1 MLLHTH
7 GRGAGRCI
15 NGVMTLRIR
24 LATLALV
31 AACHHTP
38 RPVSVAP
45 LPAAAYA
52 HYLAGKYALYRD
64 DAERAVFELT
74 AAANAAP
81 EQPMI
86 TVELARALAKAKQR
100 SAARDVLEKARV
112 AWPDHAT
119 VWLASGEVLEKDATL
134 RQSAMDAY
142 RRAIRL
148 EPGDERPYLG
158 LARTQL
164 AVGDA
169 AGAEK
174 TLRGLVGKLPDSVD
188 GHYRL
193 AQRLE
198 ADGNREGAVGELRA
212 VLERDPDH
220 LDARI
225 DLARTLRRLGKLTE
239 AVEQTRSA
247 FDRAGQPMDIA
258 EELFYLL
265 CEADD
270 RQAAIDL
277 MTLLDDDRS
286 DADALAT
293 VARWNRGLAR
303 MVEARDV
310 GTRIKTL
317 DADASTISIAETDLA
332 EGNVEAGLAGALSV
346 PETSPRYQQ
355 ARRVAI
361 EFHIKA
367 KHSSEALALI
377 APLRA
382 VKPADLELMFLEA
395 MAQASGGDA
404 AKAKALRA
412 QLAGEAVVVALL
424 RARISEALGDTAGAI
439 AVLEPALRASPDQVS
454 ALNLAGYLLASRKER
469 LADAERYL
477 ARARDLQPGDPSIL
491 DSWGWLLVQR
501 GRSRDA
507 VRALGHAARFA
518 PREPEILFHLAT
530 AWAADGAPR
539 MAAEVL
545 DRATA
550 LGPEPDLR
558 GRIDALRNSLGLR

>member
-1 MLLHTH
+1 VTS
-7 GRGAGRCI
+7 
-15 NGVMTLRIR
+15 LRIR
-24 LATLALV
+24 GLVLSLAL

-38 RPVSVAP
+38 KPVSVAP
-45 LPAAAYA
+45 LPAGAYA

-64 DAERAVFELT
+64 DADRAVIELT
-74 AAANAAP
+74 AASKAAP

-86 TVELARALAKAKQR
+86 TVELARALAKAKQQP
-100 SAARDVLEKARV
+100 AAREVLAKART
-112 AWPDHAT
+112 AWPDHAI

-134 RQSAMDAY
+134 RPGAMDAY
-142 RRAIRL
+142 RHAIRL
-148 EPGDERPYLG
+148 DPTDERAYLG

-164 AVGDA
+164 AAGDT

-174 TLRGLVGKLPDSVD
+174 TLRGLVGKLPESVD

-198 ADGNREGAVGELRA
+198 ANGNREAAVGELRA

-225 DLARTLRRLGKLTE
+225 DLARTLRRLGKLAE

-270 RQAAIDL
+270 RQSAIDL

-293 VARWNRGLAR
+293 VAHWNRALGR
-303 MVEARDV
+303 MAEARDV
-310 GTRIKTL
+310 ATRIKAL
-317 DADASTISIAETDLA
+317 DPDASTIAIAETDLA
-332 EGNVEAGLAGALSV
+332 EGKVEAGLAGALSV
-346 PETSPRYQQ
+346 PETSPRYVQ

-361 EFHIKA
+361 DFHLKA
-367 KHSSEALALI
+367 KHGAEALALI
-377 APLRA
+377 TPLRA
-382 VKPADLELMFLEA
+382 VKPADLELLYLEA
-395 MAQASGGDA
+395 MAQASGGDVA
-404 AKAKALRA
+404 QAKALSA
-412 QLAGEAVVVALL
+412 QITGADAIVVALA
-424 RARISEALGDTAGAI
+424 RARIAEALGDQTGAL
-439 AVLEPALRASPDQVS
+439 AVLEPALRGSPDHVG
-454 ALNLAGYLLASRKER
+454 ALNLAGYLLATRKER
-469 LADAERYL
+469 LPDAERYL
-477 ARARDLQPGDPSIL
+477 ARARDLQPGDPSVL
-491 DSWGWLLVQR
+491 DSWGFLLVQR

-507 VRALGHAARFA
+507 VRALGHAARFST
-518 PREPEILFHLAT
+518 REPEILFHLAT

-545 DRATA
+545 DRASS
-550 LGPEPDLR
+550 LGPQPDLQ

>member
-1 MLLHTH
+1 
-7 GRGAGRCI
+7 
-15 NGVMTLRIR
+15 
-24 LATLALV
+24 
-31 AACHHTP
+31 
-38 RPVSVAP
+38 
-45 LPAAAYA
+45 
-52 HYLAGKYALYRD
+52 
-64 DAERAVFELT
+64 
-74 AAANAAP
+74 
-81 EQPMI
+81 
-86 TVELARALAKAKQR
+86 
-100 SAARDVLEKARV
+100 
-112 AWPDHAT
+112 
-119 VWLASGEVLEKDATL
+119 
-134 RQSAMDAY
+134 MDAY

-148 EPGDERPYLG
+148 EPTDERPYLG

-169 AGAEK
+169 TGAEK
-174 TLRGLVGKLPDSVD
+174 TLRGLVGKLPESVD

-198 ADGNREGAVGELRA
+198 ANGNREAAVVELRA

-225 DLARTLRRLGKLTE
+225 DLARTLRRLGKLGE

-270 RQAAIDL
+270 QQSAIDL

-293 VARWNRGLAR
+293 VAHWNRGFGR
-303 MVEARDV
+303 MGEARDV
-310 GTRIKTL
+310 ATRIKAL
-317 DADASTISIAETDLA
+317 DADAGTISIAETDLA
-332 EGNVEAGLAGALSV
+332 DGNIEAGLAGAMSV
-346 PETSPRYQQ
+346 AETSPRYLQ
-355 ARRVAI
+355 ARHVAI
-361 EFHIKA
+361 EYQLKG
-367 KHSSEALALI
+367 KHGAEALALI

-382 VKPADLELMFLEA
+382 VKPADLELMFLEG
-395 MAQASGGDA
+395 MAHAIGGDA
-404 AKAKALRA
+404 AKAKAISA
-412 QLAGEAVVVALL
+412 QLTGEPIVVALL
-424 RARISEALGDTAGAI
+424 RARIAEALGDTAGAL
-439 AVLEPALRASPDQVS
+439 AVLEPALRGSPDHVG
-454 ALNLAGYLLASRKER
+454 ALNLAGFLLASRKER

-477 ARARDLQPGDPSIL
+477 AHARDLQPGDPSVL

-501 GRSRDA
+501 GRSRDG

-518 PREPEILFHLAT
+518 PREPEILFHLAS

-539 MAAEVL
+539 RAAEVL

-550 LGPEPDLR
+550 LAPGPDLQ
-558 GRIDALRNSLGLR
+558 GRIDALRKSLGLR

>member
-1 MLLHTH
+1 MLLRGH
-7 GRGAGRCI
+7 GRGTARCI
-15 NGVMTLRIR
+15 NGVMTLRTR

-45 LPAAAYA
+45 LPAGAYA

-74 AAANAAP
+74 AAATAAP
-81 EQPMI
+81 DQPMI
-86 TVELARALAKAKQR
+86 TVELARALAKTKQQP
-100 SAARDVLEKARV
+100 AARDVLAKARA
-112 AWPDHAT
+112 AWPDHAI

-134 RQSAMDAY
+134 RKDALDAY

-148 EPGDERPYLG
+148 DPADERPYLG

-164 AVGDA
+164 AAGDA

-174 TLRGLVGKLPDSVD
+174 TLRRLVGKLPESVD

-198 ADGNREGAVGELRA
+198 ADGNREAAVGELRA

-225 DLARTLRRLGKLTE
+225 DLARTLRRLGKLGE

-270 RQAAIDL
+270 QQAAIDL

-286 DADALAT
+286 DADALST
-293 VARWNRGLAR
+293 VAHWNRGLAR
-303 MVEARDV
+303 MAEAREV
-310 GTRIKTL
+310 GARIKAL
-317 DADASTISIAETDLA
+317 DADAGTISIAETDLA

-361 EFHIKA
+361 DFHIKA
-367 KHSSEALALI
+367 KHSAEALALI

-382 VKPADLELMFLEA
+382 VKPADLELMFLEG

-404 AKAKALRA
+404 AKAKAISA
-412 QLAGEAVVVALL
+412 QLVGDAIVVALL
-424 RARISEALGDTAGAI
+424 RARIAEALGDTAGAV
-439 AVLEPALRASPDQVS
+439 AVLEPALRGSPDTVS
-454 ALNLAGYLLASRKER
+454 ALNLAGYLLATRKER

-477 ARARDLQPGDPSIL
+477 AHARDLQPGDPSVL
-491 DSWGWLLVQR
+491 DSWGWLLLQR

-518 PREPEILFHLAT
+518 PREPEILFHLAA

-545 DRATA
+545 DRASA
-550 LGPEPDLR
+550 LGPGPDLQ
-558 GRIDALRNSLGLR
+558 GRIDALRKSLGLR